1 MVSKVS
7 WLSIFFYV
15 VTLTDTVRRYVTIMT
30 KDSRFEKAS
39 QESSS
44 KVALNKEANGCL
56 HCVTVKSPY
65 KSKLKRGFEELPQ
78 INQNSCKTDKNPPI
92 RKERTFFS
100 TPPRSFGIATESLS
114 FMPIQYNSLQSL
126 LGRIVG
132 RPKPLQP
139 SPAMRG
145 SETKNGPDV
154 VVGAVARQR
163 RLAMKRFTPSHR
175 LPAFSLCWDNYASWA
190 RSKSTSRLI
199 FRLS

>member
-7 WLSIFFYV
+7 WLPIFFYV
-15 VTLTDTVRRYVTIMT
+15 VTLTDTVRRHVTIMT

-56 HCVTVKSPY
+56 HCVTVKSPC

-139 SPAMRG
+139 SPACGVQKRKTAPMWKLGPLHDRG
-145 SETKNGPDV
+145 DLRCTILN
-154 VVGAVARQR
+154 
-163 RLAMKRFTPSHR
+163 HR
-175 LPAFSLCWDNYASWA
+175 LPASSLCWANYASWA